1 MHNSIYYRPA
11 FGYIFNFCDSAPCP
25 IMALTATAI
34 PSVQQEIIQHLH
46 NPVLSITSVNQKNI
60 YYSVHELKFQK
71 GLEGKYI
78 LN

>member
-1 MHNSIYYRPA
+1 
-11 FGYIFNFCDSAPCP
+11 
-25 IMALTATAI
+25 MALTATAI